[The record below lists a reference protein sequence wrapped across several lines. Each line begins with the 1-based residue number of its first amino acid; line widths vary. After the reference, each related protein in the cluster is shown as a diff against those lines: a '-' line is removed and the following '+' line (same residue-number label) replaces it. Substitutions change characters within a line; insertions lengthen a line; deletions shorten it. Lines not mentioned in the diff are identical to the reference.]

1 MKWYPC
7 WSEMQQPTAYSF
19 ISLHGL
25 SLLSLGGQLGQKGGL
40 ITAAEVMGVVA
51 ESQKDAMVLKH
62 KMCLK

>member
-1 MKWYPC
+1 MV
-7 WSEMQQPTAYSF
+7 
-19 ISLHGL
+19 
-25 SLLSLGGQLGQKGGL
+25 SLLVRNATTNRILVYIIAWAFSFELGRAIGAEGGL